1 MLGSLL
7 MHMTAENSID
17 LSVAVD
23 QAGEGFGVF
32 KCDAVHVS
40 VIDRQGMVMHEN
52 QGGQLVITTMLDL
65 RLVQLDGYNS
75 DLSVQLPKT

>member
-1 MLGSLL
+1 
-7 MHMTAENSID
+7 
-17 LSVAVD
+17 
-23 QAGEGFGVF
+23 
-32 KCDAVHVS
+32 